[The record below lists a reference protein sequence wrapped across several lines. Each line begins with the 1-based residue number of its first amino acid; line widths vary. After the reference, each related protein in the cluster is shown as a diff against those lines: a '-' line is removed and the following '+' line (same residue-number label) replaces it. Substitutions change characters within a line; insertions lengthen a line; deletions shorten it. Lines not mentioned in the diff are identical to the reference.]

1 MLPEFELWMPRT
13 LSEALDM
20 LAESSTP
27 VTPVAGGTSLI
38 PDLRSGRQR
47 PAVLMDI
54 SRLPELRGIHR
65 EDGCLVVGG
74 GTRIAE
80 LLAHPLIAE
89 HGDVLRQAA
98 AVFANPLV
106 RNRATIGGNLADAA
120 PCADTAPPLL
130 VLGGEVALTSR
141 AGTRYVPVEEFIV
154 DVRKTVR
161 RPDELLTAVRWPLP
175 APHSAA
181 AFYKFGLRRA
191 DAIAVLSVAVMLAMG
206 PDGRCQEARIALG
219 SVAPTPI
226 RASAAEEVLRGEV
239 PSPDLIAEAA
249 QLAAQAARPID
260 DIRGTA
266 AYRRRVVGVVTRRLL
281 TSVAEQLSRK

>member
-1 MLPEFELWMPRT
+1 MLPEFDLWVPKT

-20 LAESSTP
+20 LAQSPAP

-38 PDLRSGRQR
+38 PDLRVGRQR

-54 SRLPELRGIHR
+54 SRLAELRGIRR
-65 EDGCLVVGG
+65 EDGYLVVGA

-80 LLAHPLIAE
+80 LLTHPLIAQ
-89 HGDVLRQAA
+89 HADVLRQAA

-120 PCADTAPPLL
+120 PCADTAPPLI

-141 AGTRYVPVEEFIV
+141 AGTRYVPVEKFMV

-175 APHSAA
+175 ATDSAA

-191 DAIAVLSVAVMLAMG
+191 DAIAVLSVAVMLTMG
-206 PDGRCQEARIALG
+206 SDGRCREARIALG
-219 SVAPTPI
+219 SVAPTPV
-226 RASAAEEVLRGEV
+226 RAPAAEELLRGQA
-239 PSPDLIAEAA
+239 PSSDLIAEAA
-249 QLAAQAARPID
+249 RLAAEAARPID

-266 AYRRRVVGVVTRRLL
+266 AYRRRVLGVVTRRLL
-281 TSVAEQLSRK
+281 TSVAGQLSKG